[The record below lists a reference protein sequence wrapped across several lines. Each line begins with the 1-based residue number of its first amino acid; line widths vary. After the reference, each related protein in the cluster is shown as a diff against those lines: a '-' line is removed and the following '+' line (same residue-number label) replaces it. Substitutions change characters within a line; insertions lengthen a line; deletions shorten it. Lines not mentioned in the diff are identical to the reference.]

1 MMRRRPAGR
10 KGGAGPAR
18 DASQD
23 AEHMRM
29 VRICRRGRAMRG
41 RIALALASLGGI
53 VAGCSLWFDGGLD
66 PFSIPAVILGLGVWV
81 HDQPR

>member
-1 MMRRRPAGR
+1 MTL
-10 KGGAGPAR
+10 
-18 DASQD
+18 
-23 AEHMRM
+23 
-29 VRICRRGRAMRG
+29 ICSIGQGHEG